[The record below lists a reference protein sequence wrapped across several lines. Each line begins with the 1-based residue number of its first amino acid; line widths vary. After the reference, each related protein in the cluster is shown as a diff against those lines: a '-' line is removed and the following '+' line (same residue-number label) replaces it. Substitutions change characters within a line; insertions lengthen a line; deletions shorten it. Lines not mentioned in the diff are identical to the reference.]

1 MLDKLQHLGAM
12 IVALTARE
20 KNEKGATATEYG
32 LLVALIAMIIVFGV
46 GMFGTALDG
55 WFQALATTVGGWAP

>member
-1 MLDKLQHLGAM
+1 M

-32 LLVALIAMIIVFGV
+32 LLVALIAMAIILGVTAFG
-46 GMFGTALDG
+46 GALNQ
-55 WFQALATTVGGWAP
+55 WFQDLATAVGNWTP